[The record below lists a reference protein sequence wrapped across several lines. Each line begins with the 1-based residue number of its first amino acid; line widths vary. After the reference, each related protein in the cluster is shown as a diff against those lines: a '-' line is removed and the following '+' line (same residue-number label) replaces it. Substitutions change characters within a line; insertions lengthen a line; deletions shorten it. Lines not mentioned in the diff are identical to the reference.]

1 MSDSTTGRQSNRGSR
16 APTRTCRSVEAC
28 RCLTTSDQTPKP
40 KFPVS
45 SFQFPLLSIL
55 SSCLQPKFPISSF
68 QYQVSSPVIPSYN
81 GDAIESPLVRVES
94 DGGKRLPP
102 RSCSPGTARLPP
114 RTRGGAEAPRP
125 QAMHACLRSPRGSR
139 GFRLASRE
147 PVETDVTVTGD
158 FRTNAIAASTMSLA
172 PQQFAIWPAL
182 LRSGVLGEPALP
194 RKLPVWL

>member
-1 MSDSTTGRQSNRGSR
+1 MNQGENNRGNPF
-16 APTRTCRSVEAC
+16 ATCHPEGCCTYAN
-28 RCLTTSDQTPKP
+28 
-40 KFPVS
+40 PVN
-45 SFQFPLLSIL
+45 PVIVSIP
-55 SSCLQPKFPISSF
+55 QISNF

-194 RKLPVWL
+194 RRLPVWR